1 MLVGCSLPRKAVI
14 RISKRILLCCFSG
27 TDENLRLLP
36 PPLELDRLR
45 ECVHELEA
53 GSGELPSGL
62 QSRPDIIRSFF
73 YERVFGPIGPPI
85 PLSASE
91 ARSMTE
97 VGGRLVSLGAL
108 REQILRDIEDLVK
121 YILSPVGEGIR
132 SETKART
139 PTTTNA
145 LTFSDQLTAVESRIS
160 NRSQLPSLEGSSTID
175 MPIDQRRNANLLHIT
190 EDGAQQKARA
200 HTIRNAG
207 QNQSQLHETITA
219 AHPHNMGQQGT
230 VGFGHG
236 GFMSSIPPQSLY
248 PEAGAG
254 LVGAPSFAY
263 GGLSPH
269 HFNGLPGP
277 FLVGPGGYPHQMQ
290 YPQAFSY
297 QQPSYAAPHLM
308 PYGSI
313 WQHPYGQPTATYP
326 TYGQPSVIGR
336 PEYVAPPLPSN
347 RPYARPPATNRIAPL
362 FAQSTAFHG
371 PAAAQARQFPGALHH
386 TSEWQNRF
394 GTQPTVKPDLPS
406 LPYRAGSDA
415 MFPHAFGGASVRF
428 QNLTREIPP
437 SLETVSAEEYIPF
450 AETARSTKPAE
461 WGVLKIGNV
470 SGQ

>member
-1 MLVGCSLPRKAVI
+1 MACSLPGRAVI
-14 RISKRILLCCFSG
+14 QISKRILLCCFSG
-27 TDENLRLLP
+27 TNENLRLLP
-36 PPLELDRLR
+36 PPPELDRLR

-53 GSGELPSGL
+53 GSGQLPSGL

-108 REQILRDIEDLVK
+108 RKQILRDIEDLVK

-132 SETKART
+132 FETQART
-139 PTTTNA
+139 PSDTNA
-145 LTFSDQLTAVESRIS
+145 LTFNDQLTAVESRTS
-160 NRSQLPSLEGSSTID
+160 NRSQLPSLGRSSTID
-175 MPIDQRRNANLLHIT
+175 MPVDQRRTANMLHIT

-200 HTIRNAG
+200 HIIRNAG
-207 QNQSQLHETITA
+207 PTESPLHESIA
-219 AHPHNMGQQGT
+219 ASNPHNMVQQGT
-230 VGFGHG
+230 AGFGYG
-236 GFMSSIPPQSLY
+236 GIVSSIPPQGLY
-248 PEAGAG
+248 AGAG
-254 LVGAPSFAY
+254 AGSVGAPPFAY
-263 GGLSPH
+263 GGLPPQQ
-269 HFNGLPGP
+269 FGGLPGP
-277 FLVGPGGYPHQMQ
+277 FLVGSGGYPHQMQ
-290 YPQAFSY
+290 YAQAFSY
-297 QQPSYAAPHLM
+297 QQPSYVAPHLM

-313 WQHPYGQPTATYP
+313 WQHTYGQPAATYP
-326 TYGQPSVIGR
+326 TYGQQSAMGR
-336 PEYVAPPLPSN
+336 PEYVGPPLPSN

-371 PAAAQARQFPGALHH
+371 PAAPQAGQIPGALHRI
-386 TSEWQNRF
+386 SEWQNRF
-394 GTQPTVKPDLPS
+394 GAQPTVKPNLPS

-437 SLETVSAEEYIPF
+437 SLETVSAEENIPF
-450 AETARSTKPAE
+450 VETARSTKPAE

-470 SGQ
+470 SGK

>member
-1 MLVGCSLPRKAVI
+1 MLVGCSLPRRAVI
-14 RISKRILLCCFSG
+14 RISKRIPLCFFSD
-27 TDENLRLLP
+27 TDENLRLLSP
-36 PPLELDRLR
+36 PPELDRLR
-45 ECVHELEA
+45 ECVYELEA

-145 LTFSDQLTAVESRIS
+145 LTFGDQLTAVESRTS
-160 NRSQLPSLEGSSTID
+160 NRSQLSSLGGPAAID
-175 MPIDQRRNANLLHIT
+175 MPIDQRRNANLLNTT
-190 EDGAQQKARA
+190 EDGAQKIARA
-200 HTIRNAG
+200 HVIRNAG
-207 QNQSQLHETITA
+207 QTQSQLHETA
-219 AHPHNMGQQGT
+219 AASGPHNMGQQGT

-236 GFMSSIPPQSLY
+236 GIMSSISPQGLY
-248 PEAGAG
+248 AEAGAG
-254 LVGAPSFAY
+254 PGGAPPFSY
-263 GGLSPH
+263 S
-269 HFNGLPGP
+269 GLPPHQFGGFSGP
-277 FLVGPGGYPHQMQ
+277 FLVGPGGYPHQIQ

-297 QQPSYAAPHLM
+297 QQPSYDAPHLM
-308 PYGSI
+308 PYGSF

-326 TYGQPSVIGR
+326 TYGQHSVMGR

-347 RPYARPPATNRIAPL
+347 RPYARPPAANRIAPL

-371 PAAAQARQFPGALHH
+371 PTAAQARQLPGALHH
-386 TSEWQNRF
+386 ISEWQNRF
-394 GTQPTVKPDLPS
+394 GTQPIVKPDLPS

-415 MFPHAFGGASVRF
+415 MFPHSFGGASVRF
-428 QNLTREIPP
+428 QSLTREIPP
-437 SLETVSAEEYIPF
+437 NLETLSAQENIPF
-450 AETARSTKPAE
+450 VETARSTKLAE

-470 SGQ
+470 SGK